1 MAPEGRLKSVTLE
14 RHMSDKRTP
23 EVRLGDHRE
32 IFANY
37 GDASAAEQASRCTQ
51 CGVPYCQ
58 AH

>member
-1 MAPEGRLKSVTLE
+1 MLKFVTLE
-14 RHMSDKRTP
+14 RDMPDKRTP

-37 GDASAAEQASRCTQ
+37 GDASAAEQASRCSK